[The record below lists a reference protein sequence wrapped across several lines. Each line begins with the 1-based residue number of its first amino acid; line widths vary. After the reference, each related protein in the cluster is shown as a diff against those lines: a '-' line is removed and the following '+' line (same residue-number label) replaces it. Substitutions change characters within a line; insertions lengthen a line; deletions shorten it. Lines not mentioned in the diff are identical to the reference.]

1 MPVDFRELRLVSV
14 AKTFGNGAGPRIT
27 ALKDLSVNVGRGEFV
42 ALMGPSGSG
51 KSTALS
57 CLAGLL
63 PLSGGSIWLDD
74 KRIDFLPPEKRQFGV
89 VFQNYALFPHMSVR
103 KNVGFGLDMRRLPAA
118 QVRSRVENALALVQ
132 LHGQG
137 DKLPAQLSGGQ
148 QQRVAI
154 ARAIALEPPLVM
166 MDEPLSNLDPQ
177 LRIETR
183 DMVRR
188 IHRELGRTTIY
199 VTHDREEALVLADRI
214 AVLSDGIVQQV
225 AAAQEVVAHPANLRV
240 ARFMGYRNVIEFA
253 SEAGAQSGRIKLS
266 RQGMRLSGTV
276 RQPIHAGRVL
286 AAIRP
291 EDVAIAL
298 PETID
303 ALVGVVESVSPLGPD
318 SLVDVCLAG
327 GVRMYVR
334 ASSRVALG
342 DRIHLHVSPERVLVY
357 PPDV

>member
-1 MPVDFRELRLVSV
+1 VSVEFRELRLVGV
-14 AKTFGNGAGPRIT
+14 TKTFGKGASPRIT
-27 ALKDLSVNVGRGEFV
+27 ALKDLSLDVRRGEFV

-74 KRIDFLPPEKRQFGV
+74 KRIDFLPPEKRRFGV

-103 KNVGFGLDMRRLPAA
+103 KNVGFGLDMRRLSAA

-214 AVLSDGIVQQV
+214 VVLDDGIVQQV
-225 AAAQEVVAHPANLRV
+225 AAAHEVFAQPANLRV
-240 ARFMGYRNVIEFA
+240 ARYMGYRNVIEFA
-253 SEAGAQSGRIKLS
+253 SEAAAQSGQVELHREGI
-266 RQGMRLSGTV
+266 RLSGTV
-276 RQPIHAGRVL
+276 KQPVRGGLVL

-291 EDVAIAL
+291 EDVAIVPAPTNNAL
-298 PETID
+298 DGQVT
-303 ALVGVVESVSPLGPD
+303 SVSPCGVD
-318 SLVDVCLAG
+318 SLIEVSLHG
-327 GVRMYVR
+327 GMRMYVR
-334 ASSRVALG
+334 ASSAPALG
-342 DRIHLHVSPERVLVY
+342 DRLHVHVSPERVLVF
-357 PPDV
+357 PAED